1 MVRCTYSDCPEVFAS
16 VREMKAHKIR
26 DPEHDYCRRCDLDF
40 EDEER
45 LLLHKLKMNTIEQR
59 NDHIAC
65 PICGVDFK
73 SDGGRAFHIRQN
85 HRADQDLVCCGCQ
98 EHFKTAS
105 ALVRHIE
112 FDECLRIDGN
122 RLVQEQAKKILI
134 KQALKAGEGDPMP
147 IIPKDVDDNDDIEG
161 GVKLNMQD
169 LENQEAMQNQT
180 KWHAHGSSTLDTTID
195 KHWPKPGSKAK
206 GTTARKSISGDLMGF
221 AELSLNSGD
230 NDKESPSSA
239 KEKGKARFSSSTSQ
253 GSAGDEGE
261 KKSEAQAKPKLCKSN
276 SQFGLHGILD
286 AGRMLRMLNGSW
298 DATAFF
304 NSFRGTYDCTCG
316 KSFLSMNEFQEHVL
330 GKTGAKKDTEC
341 PACYRQFKTIAALI
355 AHFESPSTRC
365 TVAGLDG
372 YGQIMDEISGGFI
385 QVNGILEDGTP
396 KYEAGRVDPEPTATG
411 ADDETREW

>member
-1 MVRCTYSDCPEVFAS
+1 MTTGKMSVQSSPSMVRCTYSDCPEVFAS

-59 NDHIAC
+59 DDHIAC
-65 PICGVDFK
+65 PICGIDFK
-73 SDGGRAFHIRQN
+73 SDGGRAFHIRQVKPFFDVYNCVLDFRCRPRRQTHTTDDFFIIFQN

-134 KQALKAGEGDPMP
+134 KQALKAGEGAPMP
-147 IIPKDVDDNDDIEG
+147 IIPEDVDDNDDIEG
-161 GVKLNMQD
+161 GVKLNMHY
-169 LENQEAMQNQT
+169 LENQEATQNQP
-180 KWHAHGSSTLDTTID
+180 KWHAHGSSTLHATID
-195 KHWPKPGSKAK
+195 KHSQKPGSKAK
-206 GTTARKSISGDLMGF
+206 GTTVRKSISGDLMGF

-230 NDKESPSSA
+230 DDKESPSSA
-239 KEKGKARFSSSTSQ
+239 KEKSKARVSSSTSQ
-253 GSAGDEGE
+253 GSAGDEDEE
-261 KKSEAQAKPKLCKSN
+261 KSKAQAKPKLYKSN
-276 SQFGLHGILD
+276 GQFGLHGILD

-330 GKTGAKKDTEC
+330 GKTRAKKDTEC
-341 PACYRQFKTIAALI
+341 VF
-355 AHFESPSTRC
+355 
-365 TVAGLDG
+365 
-372 YGQIMDEISGGFI
+372 
-385 QVNGILEDGTP
+385 
-396 KYEAGRVDPEPTATG
+396 DP
-411 ADDETREW
+411 